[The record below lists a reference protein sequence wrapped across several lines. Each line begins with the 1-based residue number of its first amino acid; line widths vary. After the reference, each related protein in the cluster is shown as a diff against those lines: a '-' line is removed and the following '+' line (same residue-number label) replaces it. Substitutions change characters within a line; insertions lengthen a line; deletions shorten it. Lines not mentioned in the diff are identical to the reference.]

1 MSRLTSLRILAVL
14 IALRG
19 VMNIGKPLGTGT
31 GLVFLGTLLTG
42 TPMLILAP
50 LLGVYMIVWAW
61 TLWRVRGV
69 ALWMGVP
76 YLALI
81 AVNIFRF
88 PSAMGLPAGVTM
100 PMYAVYGIV
109 ALGVPALALWLVVTL
124 RREGR

>member
-1 MSRLTSLRILAVL
+1 MSRLTLLRVVAVL

-19 VMNIGKPLGTGT
+19 CMNIGKPLGTGT

-42 TPMLILAP
+42 TPMLVLAP
-50 LLGVYMIVWAW
+50 LLGIYMIVWAW
-61 TLWRVRGV
+61 TLWHVRGA
-69 ALWMGVP
+69 ALWMGLP

-88 PSAMGLPAGVTM
+88 PSAMGLPPRVTM
-100 PMYAVYGIV
+100 PMYAVYGVV
-109 ALGVPALALWLVVTL
+109 ALGVPALALWLVASL